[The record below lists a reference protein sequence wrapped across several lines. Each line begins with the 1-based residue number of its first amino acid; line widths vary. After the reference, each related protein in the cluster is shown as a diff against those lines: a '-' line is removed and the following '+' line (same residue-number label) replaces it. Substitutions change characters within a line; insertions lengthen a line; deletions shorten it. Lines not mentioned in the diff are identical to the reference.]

1 MTIFF
6 KLKEV
11 LAYRHRSR
19 SSHFRDIKNGLCTKP
34 INVGPNSV
42 VWLRN
47 ELETL
52 RAAVI
57 AGKSE
62 DEINLDKIEADM
74 DEQANKVSVDKS
86 DHTDNSSTIDTY
98 NENLEDDEFGEFM

>member
-19 SSHFRDIKNGLCTKP
+19 SSHFRDIKNGLCTSP
-34 INVGPNSV
+34 IKVGPNSV

-47 ELETL
+47 ELKTL
-52 RAAVI
+52 RSALI
-57 AGKSE
+57 AGKSD
-62 DEINLDKIEADM
+62 DEIRHLVRELHR
-74 DEQANKVSVDKS
+74 ERQAPQD
-86 DHTDNSSTIDTY
+86 IDAG
-98 NENLEDDEFGEFM
+98 GER

>member
-6 KLKEV
+6 KLTEV
-11 LAYRHRSR
+11 LEYRHRSR
-19 SSHFRDIKNGLCTKP
+19 SSHFRDIKNGLCTTP

-52 RAAVI
+52 RTAVI

-62 DEINLDKIEADM
+62 DEIRHLVGELHR
-74 DEQANKVSVDKS
+74 ERQAPQD
-86 DHTDNSSTIDTY
+86 IDAGV
-98 NENLEDDEFGEFM
+98 ER

>member
-1 MTIFF
+1 MPIFF

-11 LAYRHRSR
+11 LEYRHRSR
-19 SSHFRDIKNGLCTKP
+19 SSHFRDIKNGLCTTSIK
-34 INVGPNSV
+34 VGPNSA

-52 RAAVI
+52 RSAVI

-62 DEINLDKIEADM
+62 DEIRLLVSELHDARQTSFLK
-74 DEQANKVSVDKS
+74 QA
-86 DHTDNSSTIDTY
+86 
-98 NENLEDDEFGEFM
+98 GESK

>member
-11 LAYRHRSR
+11 LEYRHRSR
-19 SSHFRDIKNGLCTKP
+19 SSHFRDIKNGLCTTP

-42 VWLRN
+42 VWLST

-52 RAAVI
+52 RSAAI

-62 DEINLDKIEADM
+62 DEIRQLVRQLHRKR
-74 DEQANKVSVDKS
+74 QAPQN
-86 DHTDNSSTIDTY
+86 IDAGGD
-98 NENLEDDEFGEFM
+98 L

>member
-6 KLKEV
+6 KLTDV
-11 LAYRHRSR
+11 LEYRHRSR
-19 SSHFRDIKNGLCTKP
+19 SSHFRDIKNGLCTTP
-34 INVGPNSV
+34 INVGPNAV
-42 VWLRN
+42 AWLTT

-62 DEINLDKIEADM
+62 DEIKQIVRELQDRRQKNGLKRTGGD
-74 DEQANKVSVDKS
+74 
-86 DHTDNSSTIDTY
+86 
-98 NENLEDDEFGEFM
+98 L

>member
-6 KLKEV
+6 DLKET

-19 SSHFRDIKNGLCTKP
+19 SSHLRDVKNGMCTTA

-42 VWLRN
+42 VWLTT

-57 AGKSE
+57 AGKSK
-62 DEINLDKIEADM
+62 DEITQLVCELHRKRQVPQD
-74 DEQANKVSVDKS
+74 VDAGG
-86 DHTDNSSTIDTY
+86 DR
-98 NENLEDDEFGEFM
+98 

>member
-6 KLKEV
+6 DLKET

-19 SSHFRDIKNGLCTKP
+19 SSHFRDIKNGICPTP
-34 INVGPNSV
+34 INVGPRSIA
-42 VWLRN
+42 WLST

-52 RAAVI
+52 RSAVI

-62 DEINLDKIEADM
+62 DEIRQLVRELHRERRAPQD
-74 DEQANKVSVDKS
+74 
-86 DHTDNSSTIDTY
+86 IDAG
-98 NENLEDDEFGEFM
+98 GER

>member
-6 KLKEV
+6 DLKET

-19 SSHFRDIKNGLCTKP
+19 SSHFRDIKNGICTTP
-34 INVGPNSV
+34 INVGPRSTA
-42 VWLRN
+42 WLST

-52 RAAVI
+52 RSAVI

-62 DEINLDKIEADM
+62 DEIRQLVRLLHKKRQVPQN
-74 DEQANKVSVDKS
+74 
-86 DHTDNSSTIDTY
+86 IDTGGD
-98 NENLEDDEFGEFM
+98 L

>member
-1 MTIFF
+1 MTIFL

-11 LAYRHRSR
+11 LEYRHRSR
-19 SSHFRDIKNGLCTKP
+19 SSHFRDIENGRCTTAIK
-34 INVGPNSV
+34 VGPKSIF
-42 VWLRN
+42 WLST

-62 DEINLDKIEADM
+62 NEIRLMVSELHQARQTSFP
-74 DEQANKVSVDKS
+74 EQ
-86 DHTDNSSTIDTY
+86 T
-98 NENLEDDEFGEFM
+98 GETE

>member
-6 KLKEV
+6 KLTEV
-11 LAYRHRSR
+11 LEYRHRSR
-19 SSHFRDIKNGLCTKP
+19 SSHFRDIKNGLCTTP

-52 RAAVI
+52 RSAVI

-62 DEINLDKIEADM
+62 EEIRLVVSELH
-74 DEQANKVSVDKS
+74 QARQTSFQKQ
-86 DHTDNSSTIDTY
+86 T
-98 NENLEDDEFGEFM
+98 GETE

>member
-1 MTIFF
+1 MPIFF
-6 KLKEV
+6 KLQEV
-11 LAYRHRSR
+11 LEFRHRSR
-19 SSHFRDIKNGLCTKP
+19 SSHLRDVKNGLCTTA

-42 VWLRN
+42 VWLTT

-62 DEINLDKIEADM
+62 DEIKQIVRELQDRRQKNGLKQTGGD
-74 DEQANKVSVDKS
+74 
-86 DHTDNSSTIDTY
+86 
-98 NENLEDDEFGEFM
+98 L

>member
-6 KLKEV
+6 DLNET

-19 SSHFRDIKNGLCTKP
+19 SSHFRDIENGLCTP
-34 INVGPNSV
+34 QINVGPRSV
-42 VWLRN
+42 AWLRT

-57 AGKSE
+57 AGKSQ
-62 DEINLDKIEADM
+62 DEIKQIVRELQDLRRKNVPERTGGGL
-74 DEQANKVSVDKS
+74 
-86 DHTDNSSTIDTY
+86 
-98 NENLEDDEFGEFM
+98 

>member
-1 MTIFF
+1 MPIFF
-6 KLKEV
+6 KLQEV
-11 LAYRHRSR
+11 LEYRHRSR
-19 SSHFRDIKNGLCTKP
+19 SSHLRDVKNGMCTTA

-42 VWLRN
+42 AWLTT

-62 DEINLDKIEADM
+62 DEIKQIVRELQDRRQKNGLKRTGGD
-74 DEQANKVSVDKS
+74 
-86 DHTDNSSTIDTY
+86 
-98 NENLEDDEFGEFM
+98 L

>member
-6 KLKEV
+6 ELKEV
-11 LAYRHRSR
+11 LEYRHRSR

-62 DEINLDKIEADM
+62 DEIRQLVRELHRKRQVPQD
-74 DEQANKVSVDKS
+74 
-86 DHTDNSSTIDTY
+86 IDAG
-98 NENLEDDEFGEFM
+98 GER

>member
-6 KLKEV
+6 DLNET

-19 SSHFRDIKNGLCTKP
+19 SSHFRDIKNGICPTP
-34 INVGPNSV
+34 INVGPRSIA
-42 VWLRN
+42 WLRN

-52 RAAVI
+52 RLAVI

-62 DEINLDKIEADM
+62 DELKQIVQELQDYR
-74 DEQANKVSVDKS
+74 QVDFQ
-86 DHTDNSSTIDTY
+86 DCAGGD
-98 NENLEDDEFGEFM
+98 L

>member
-11 LAYRHRSR
+11 LEYRHRSR
-19 SSHFRDIKNGLCTKP
+19 SSHFRDIKNGLCTTP

-42 VWLRN
+42 VWLST

-52 RAAVI
+52 RSAAI

-62 DEINLDKIEADM
+62 DEIRLLVRQLHGKRQVPQN
-74 DEQANKVSVDKS
+74 
-86 DHTDNSSTIDTY
+86 IDAGGD
-98 NENLEDDEFGEFM
+98 L